1 MLTALLYKTKHFL
14 HVLIKLSLVL
24 AAFYM
29 IYVKL
34 FRNSDL
40 SFPEFLQNLMKFSSI
55 SSISVIILLFL
66 SISNWF
72 FEIKKWQTLVSSIT
86 EISFIEAKAQSL
98 GALTASLWTPNRIGD
113 YGAKALYFQASLRKK
128 IMLLNLVGNSAQ
140 MGVTTGFGTV
150 GLGYYV
156 LHFYPEFNHKA
167 IFIWLA
173 TFIAMG
179 LLVISIL
186 RTKWFGGQKKT
197 INRLFVFIKK
207 ISHKIILKVVL
218 SALVRYLI
226 FSLQFYYLL
235 HLFGV
240 DINFMVAMTTISS
253 MYLLASIIPSILI
266 FDVVVKGGIAVYL
279 FGLIGVSEPVVLSV
293 VTLIWILN
301 FALPSVI
308 GSYYM
313 LRHKLPKTVS

>member
-1 MLTALLYKTKHFL
+1 
-14 HVLIKLSLVL
+14 
-24 AAFYM
+24 
-29 IYVKL
+29 
-34 FRNSDL
+34 
-40 SFPEFLQNLMKFSSI
+40 MKFSSI

>member
-1 MLTALLYKTKHFL
+1 MLTALFYKTKHFL

-34 FRNSDL
+34 FQNSDL

-140 MGVTTGFGTV
+140 MGVTTGLGTV

-156 LHFYPEFNHKA
+156 FRFYPEFNHKA

-173 TFIAMG
+173 TIIAMG

-240 DINFMVAMTTISS
+240 DINFLVAMTTISS

-301 FALPSVI
+301 FAIPSLI